1 MGPRILVVPGLL
13 TLLLLQGGPV
23 TPKELAYPGARRL
36 VESRVLGRELEIEW
50 TCYAT
55 GDALDL
61 VIAHYSHDPRLSPG
75 AWRMG
80 ADERGFQSTADPELH
95 VAIFL
100 ARDLPKHSPC
110 NAELSASERTVVQVS
125 LGTRRDP
132 EQPDASWR

>member
-1 MGPRILVVPGLL
+1 MPRLGLL

-23 TPKELAYPGARRL
+23 TPQELAYPGARQL

-50 TCYAT
+50 ACYAT
-55 GDALDL
+55 RDALDF

-75 AWRMG
+75 AWHMG
-80 ADERGFQSTADPELH
+80 ADERGFQSTANPELH

-110 NAELSASERTVVQVS
+110 QAELLASERTVVQVS
-125 LGTRRDP
+125 LGARRRR
-132 EQPDASWR
+132 EEPDASSP